1 MGALLAVDVTQ
12 AAGAIPI
19 DAKGWDA
26 DVVVCSGYKWLGGHG
41 GVGLAVMS
49 PEFLKQPPPAPG
61 WMGAPDPFDMQATR
75 LPLANDAR
83 RYTQSTM
90 SYVSLRGLTVAIAE
104 LLAMG
109 PQMIEAHAESLATLL
124 VEELDG
130 SGWTPFRSIED
141 KAASTHIITLGH
153 PGGGVEATTKA
164 LRDANIV
171 CSNRNNRIRI
181 SLAHFNDENDVRSLV
196 QVLR

>member
-1 MGALLAVDVTQ
+1 MDQDLTEALVQNIDERTSVVAVSYVQFATGTRTDIHRLREASRRVGALLVVDVTQ

-90 SYVSLRGLTVAIAE
+90 SYVSLKGLTVAIAE

-109 PQMIEAHAESLATLL
+109 PERIEAHAASLATLL
-124 VEELDG
+124 IEELDG
-130 SGWTPFRSIED
+130 SGWTP
-141 KAASTHIITLGH
+141 
-153 PGGGVEATTKA
+153 
-164 LRDANIV
+164 LR
-171 CSNRNNRIRI
+171 
-181 SLAHFNDENDVRSLV
+181 
-196 QVLR
+196 